1 MSAASKWS
9 RSHGGAI
16 EAGGRSAA
24 GKGGASRA
32 SGGLPILLAEGITV
46 GYRPGEPI
54 LREVFLHL
62 ERGKVLAVIGPN
74 GAGKTTLFRA
84 LSGELPLLD
93 GRIRLTIEGEFPGS
107 RQDLHR
113 LSPRRRALY
122 VTRVLQNEQ
131 PAWPVPVSDY
141 VEAGLFASEGWFRRD
156 AAGAGRVVAASLER
170 MGIAGLAKRLVTE
183 LSGGEFRRVVIAR
196 ALAQDPDILLLDEPT
211 ADLDLSHQLE
221 TLSTLRELARSG
233 KAVAFS
239 VHDLNLAAM
248 IADEVVLIAEGRIA
262 AQGKPAEVLTPGVIR
277 AAYGARVIVE
287 PHPSGSVP
295 HIILDPEWLRA
306 K

>member
-1 MSAASKWS
+1 MSAATQWAKRGDGSES
-9 RSHGGAI
+9 
-16 EAGGRSAA
+16 
-24 GKGGASRA
+24 
-32 SGGLPILLAEGITV
+32 LPILLAEGITV
-46 GYRPGEPI
+46 GYRPGEPV

-62 ERGKVLAVIGPN
+62 GRGKVLAVVGPN

-93 GRIRLTIEGEFPGS
+93 GRVRLTTEGEFPGS
-107 RQDLHR
+107 RQDIHR
-113 LSPRRRALY
+113 LSPRRRARY
-122 VTRVLQNEQ
+122 VTRVLQSEQ
-131 PAWPVPVSDY
+131 PAWPVPVADY
-141 VEAGLFASEGWFRRD
+141 VEAGLFASEAWFRRD

-170 MGIAGLAKRLVTE
+170 MGIAGLAKRFVTE

-211 ADLDLSHQLE
+211 ADLDMAHQLE

-262 AQGKPAEVLTPGVIR
+262 AQGRPAEVLTPEVIR

-287 PHPSGSVP
+287 PHPSGAVP